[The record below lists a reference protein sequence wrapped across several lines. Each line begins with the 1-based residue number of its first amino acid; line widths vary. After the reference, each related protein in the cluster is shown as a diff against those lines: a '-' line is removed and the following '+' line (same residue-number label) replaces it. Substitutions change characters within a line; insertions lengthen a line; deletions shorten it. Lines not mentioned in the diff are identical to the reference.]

1 MSKDQT
7 IHKERDLI
15 SESKLEQSAALPVS
29 QPAIDKTQLR
39 AYTELD
45 LEFVAY
51 RAAEA
56 AIRLLQSKKLD
67 NDIQSVPSPES
78 EQNMK
83 IRRKIIVFGKESW
96 INACSEQEYFKKIAA
111 LLGERRD
118 EPKTRHNFKSF
129 ADNWFETYNKPNI
142 STAAALTNERQLRL
156 YIYPQLGDK
165 DIEDITSDDVQ
176 KLFNSMG
183 QMKKSSKDKTKN
195 VLNMIFNLA
204 VDKNIILKNPLSS
217 SSLRL
222 TGSSSEKIPAY
233 SVEDMKFF
241 VSSLPKVKD
250 PSDRAWF
257 ALMLFHPL
265 RPEECLGLKYKNI
278 FVADGVKVM
287 KLCATVTHPTR
298 CAPVYAEKMKTD
310 QSLRVLQIAPAA
322 LPYIPDGDPEHFVVG
337 GETPMSYTMCR
348 HMCQRI
354 AKDIGYDGKIIPRR
368 FRTTVASD
376 LYAVTHDEKLVQNSL
391 GHSKHSA
398 TAMNHYIESRQHL
411 DQTGTLVQSVYLS

>member
-1 MSKDQT
+1 M
-7 IHKERDLI
+7 KESD
-15 SESKLEQSAALPVS
+15 K
-29 QPAIDKTQLR
+29 IDT
-39 AYTELD
+39 LD
-45 LEFVAY
+45 NDF
-51 RAAEA
+51 
-56 AIRLLQSKKLD
+56 LLQYTQRVIRSVLKDLGAAKLD
-67 NDIQSVPSPES
+67 NGIPSVPSPES
-78 EQNMK
+78 ETDMK
-83 IRRKIIVFGKESW
+83 IRRKVTIGGEDHW
-96 INACSEQEYFKKIAA
+96 IAANTEQEYADKLAA
-111 LLGERRD
+111 MLGGRL
-118 EPKTRHNFKSF
+118 EPPRTQHNFKAF

-156 YIYPQLGDK
+156 YVYPQLGDK
-165 DIEDITSDDVQ
+165 SIEDVTSDDVQ

-183 QMKKSSKDKTKN
+183 DMKRSSKDKTKN
-195 VLNMIFNLA
+195 VLNMIFNHA
-204 VDKNIILKNPLSS
+204 VDENIIQRNPMSS
-217 SSLRL
+217 SSLRIK
-222 TGSSSEKIPAY
+222 GGSSEKIPAY

-241 VSSLPKVKD
+241 VSSISKVKD

-278 FVADGVKVM
+278 TTVDGIKVM
-287 KLCATVTHPTR
+287 KLCATVTHPSR
-298 CAPVYAEKMKTD
+298 CSPVYSEKMKTD
-310 QSLRVLQIAPAA
+310 QSIRTLQIAPAA
-322 LPYIPDGDPEHFVVG
+322 IPYIPDGDPENFVIG
-337 GETPMSYTMCR
+337 GENPLSYTMCR

-411 DQTGTLVQSVYLS
+411 DHTGTLVQSVYLS